1 MNDLDLLRL
10 YEPICYYTQG
20 EMFYPVAVDEYLKR
34 ASLWQRDRFGQES
47 KIADV
52 GELTADN
59 IGDTETTSAKHR
71 YFLRF
76 VQDPLDIIDYRQWL
90 QTRPA
95 FQAHGRLSRV
105 NLFSRLLDSFFD
117 LSLAIRGTVPG
128 GTTASAELLYQDM
141 RKADPN
147 FTYYGRVLHEGGYII
162 LHYVFFYVMND
173 WRSSFYGVNDHEA
186 DWEQVFVYLSDEGDN
201 EPIPRWVAFAAH
213 DFTGDDLRR
222 RWDDPELQR
231 VGTHPIVYVGAG
243 SHASY
248 FVPGE
253 YLTQVEPA
261 FLKPVTNLLQGFQ
274 TFWRDVLQQG
284 DGEITERFR
293 ALLRVPFIDYAR
305 GDGIHIG
312 FGQQRTWTPI
322 LLHED
327 MPWVTS
333 YRGLWGL
340 DTNDFMRG
348 ERAPGGVKFNRD
360 GAVRQS
366 WADPLG
372 WSGLDKVT
380 PPNEALK
387 RLREKIMEGDA
398 ELILL
403 DTAMAEQ
410 RDLVRDL
417 ALEVEALALTDYRS
431 VLFDKRQA
439 DLDIEQAQL
448 QAYHQQIAEL
458 AETQRAL
465 RIYLAQLEAGNL
477 GEPRTHIAQVHPP
490 EPPLPRQTRL
500 LELWA
505 TFSGVLLVIVLII
518 LLSLPN
524 LRQFWLIGGALVIL
538 AFFIIEATLRGRL
551 VWMLL
556 NITIVLAIITTFIL
570 LFEFWLVVL
579 ILALSTF
586 VAITFRENLR
596 ELRRL

>member
-1 MNDLDLLRL
+1 MSCN
-10 YEPICYYTQG
+10 
-20 EMFYPVAVDEYLKR
+20 K
-34 ASLWQRDRFGQES
+34 
-47 KIADV
+47 
-52 GELTADN
+52 
-59 IGDTETTSAKHR
+59 
-71 YFLRF
+71 
-76 VQDPLDIIDYRQWL
+76 
-90 QTRPA
+90 
-95 FQAHGRLSRV
+95 
-105 NLFSRLLDSFFD
+105 
-117 LSLAIRGTVPG
+117 
-128 GTTASAELLYQDM
+128 
-141 RKADPN
+141 
-147 FTYYGRVLHEGGYII
+147 
-162 LHYVFFYVMND
+162 
-173 WRSSFYGVNDHEA
+173 
-186 DWEQVFVYLSDEGDN
+186 
-201 EPIPRWVAFAAH
+201 
-213 DFTGDDLRR
+213 
-222 RWDDPELQR
+222 
-231 VGTHPIVYVGAG
+231 
-243 SHASY
+243 
-248 FVPGE
+248 
-253 YLTQVEPA
+253 
-261 FLKPVTNLLQGFQ
+261 
-274 TFWRDVLQQG
+274 G

-340 DTNDFMRG
+340 DTNDFMGG
-348 ERAPGGVKFNRD
+348 ERAPGGIKFNRD

-372 WSGLDKVT
+372 WAGLDKVT

-431 VLFDKRQA
+431 VIFDKRQA
-439 DLDIEQAQL
+439 ELDIEQAQL
-448 QAYHQQIAEL
+448 QAYHLQIAEL

-465 RIYLAQLEAGNL
+465 RIYLAQLEDGNL

-505 TFSGVLLVIVLII
+505 TFSGVLLVIGLII

-524 LRQFWLIGGALVIL
+524 LREFWLVGGALVIL

-556 NITIVLAIITTFIL
+556 NITIVLAVITSIIL
-570 LFEFWLVVL
+570 LIEFWLVVL
-579 ILALSTF
+579 IFALSAF